1 MTAVN
6 HTYAR
11 VYDAS
16 VSPGPIA
23 LLREG
28 IDDVRSHIPLIRY
41 LAQAEVKKKGA
52 NTLLGNVWWVMDPL
66 LQMAVYVMF
75 IEIIR
80 SRSTPDF
87 PLFVLAAILPWK
99 WFTASVQDSTSSVVT
114 QERLIRQIAFPKI
127 VLPIAW
133 VSSGVVDFA
142 FGLIPLAVIMLFFP
156 DRITAYPVLIPVIAV
171 VQYVFT
177 LALGLVVA
185 AGNVFFRD
193 LGNVVRH
200 ALRLWWF
207 LSPGLYSISQ
217 FEDTPFFK
225 EHHLLLELALLN
237 PFVTLFNAYRSVI
250 YGSVEA
256 GGTNLPPHMPDWVA
270 LGSLFV
276 VSVVLIAVATIV
288 FKRLEPSFA
297 KVL

>member
-6 HTYAR
+6 DAFAR

-16 VSPGPIA
+16 VTPGPLA

-28 IDDVRSHIPLIRY
+28 IDDVRSRIPLIRY
-41 LAQAEVKKKGA
+41 LAQADIKKKGA

-66 LQMAVYVMF
+66 LQMVVYVIF

-80 SRSTPDF
+80 SKATPDF

-99 WFTASVQDSTSSVVT
+99 WFTAGVQDSTTSVVN
-114 QERLIRQIAFPKI
+114 QERLVRQIAFPKI
-127 VLPIAW
+127 VLPLASM
-133 VSSGVVDFA
+133 SSAVVDFA
-142 FGLIPLAVIMLFFP
+142 FGLIPLGAIMLFFP
-156 DRITAYPVLIPVIAV
+156 DRITWYVVFIPLIAV

-177 LALGLVVA
+177 LAVGLVVA

-193 LGNVVRH
+193 LNNVVRH

-207 LSPGLYSISQ
+207 MSPGLYSISQ
-217 FEDTPFFK
+217 LEDAGFFK
-225 EHHLLLELALLN
+225 EHHILLEIALLN
-237 PFVTLFNAYRSVI
+237 PFVTLFNAYRAVV
-250 YGSVEA
+250 YGSVET
-256 GGTNLPPHMPDWVA
+256 GGVNLPPHMPAWS
-270 LGSLFV
+270 SLAWLLV
-276 VSVVLIAVATIV
+276 VSLVLVGLATIV

>member
-1 MTAVN
+1 MAAVSS
-6 HTYAR
+6 TSVR

-16 VSPGPIA
+16 VTPGPFR

-28 IDDVRSHIPLIRY
+28 IDDVRSRIPLIRY

-52 NTLLGNVWWVMDPL
+52 GTLLGNVWWVMDPL
-66 LQMAVYVMF
+66 LQMAVYVIF
-75 IEIIR
+75 VEIIAPR
-80 SRSTPDF
+80 KTPDF

-99 WFTASVQDSTSSVVT
+99 WFTSSVQDSTSSVVN
-114 QERLIRQIAFPKI
+114 QERLIRQIQFPKI
-127 VLPIAW
+127 VLPLASITSA
-133 VSSGVVDFA
+133 VVDFA
-142 FGLIPLAVIMLFFP
+142 FGLIPLAAIMLFFP
-156 DRITAYPVLIPVIAV
+156 ERITAFPLLIPVIAV

-177 LALGLVVA
+177 LAVGLVVA

-207 LSPGLYSISQ
+207 LSPGLYSIGQ
-217 FEDTPFFK
+217 LEDAGFFK
-225 EHHLLLELALLN
+225 EHRLVRDLALAN
-237 PFVTLFNAYRSVI
+237 PFATLFDAYRSVI

-256 GGTNLPPHMPDWVA
+256 GGRTLPPHMPDWTA
-270 LGSLFV
+270 LGVLLLVSLGLV
-276 VSVVLIAVATIV
+276 AVATII